1 MLGPGEVNGFNMHML
16 ILDDAGFVPGRILWS
31 YANAGSDDTKGNIGD
46 YSVDMYVT
54 FYMTWMEG
62 YNRPPGMD
70 KDGYYYSDRLIKEIW
85 THFEEVLTA
94 LPKYLPGSWWG
105 EESQDAACRAKGW
118 TVISVLDNGVLPGVT
133 SEMITWHW
141 NHLGDAPGTN
151 YVLWAPTAHRTIG
164 WMPGYSPA
172 EILGTDKL
180 PKDKVVV
187 GAITQDI
194 QGNRGLVRGDRGV
207 IWLDNSVSP
216 VPGYYKYL
224 NNLSGGR
231 CGVKNPPPTFQLL
244 HTWQDVPGG
253 AVWRTSIISKLPL
266 ASPNT
271 QQAFQFEHSWYEGST
286 TAGYLPQLYNK
297 WVRENE

>member
-1 MLGPGEVNGFNMHML
+1 
-16 ILDDAGFVPGRILWS
+16 
-31 YANAGSDDTKGNIGD
+31 
-46 YSVDMYVT
+46 
-54 FYMTWMEG
+54 
-62 YNRPPGMD
+62 
-70 KDGYYYSDRLIKEIW
+70 
-85 THFEEVLTA
+85 
-94 LPKYLPGSWWG
+94 
-105 EESQDAACRAKGW
+105 
-118 TVISVLDNGVLPGVT
+118 
-133 SEMITWHW
+133 
-141 NHLGDAPGTN
+141 
-151 YVLWAPTAHRTIG
+151 
-164 WMPGYSPA
+164 MPGCSPA

-187 GAITQDI
+187 GATTQDI
-194 QGNRGLVRGDRGV
+194 QGNRGLVRGARST